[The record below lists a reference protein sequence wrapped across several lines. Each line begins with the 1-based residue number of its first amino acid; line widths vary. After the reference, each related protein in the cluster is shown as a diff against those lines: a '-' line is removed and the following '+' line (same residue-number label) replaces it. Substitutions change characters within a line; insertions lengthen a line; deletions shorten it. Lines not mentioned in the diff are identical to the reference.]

1 MAIILGENS
10 WILISLIFLEL
21 LLIIIPVLIAAKIE
35 SKSFKEELI
44 LIGFRR
50 NRDRFTKNFIKILA
64 GLAFGVSFFLIG
76 GYILFFFRNIIV
88 ENMFGTNFIRQ
99 GKEGSIRTDPI
110 KPSLIQLIILILL
123 QIFIIGP
130 CEEGFFRG
138 FIIKKC
144 ENKVKC
150 VYAIIFSSICFSIY
164 HVPPFL
170 VPITTLIVFF
180 GYYFIFGILL
190 SIIFKIFNDSLI
202 PSSVAHSLFNILIII
217 SIYVF

>member
-21 LLIIIPVLIAAKIE
+21 LLIIIPVLIAAKVENE
-35 SKSFKEELI
+35 SFTEELK

-50 NRDRFTKNFIKILA
+50 NDDIFKQKFIKILA
-64 GLAFGVSFFLIG
+64 GLASGISFFLIG

-88 ENMFGTNFIRQ
+88 ENMFGTNFVRQ
-99 GKEGSIRTDPI
+99 GKVGSIRTEPI
-110 KPSLIQLIILILL
+110 EPSLIQLIILIIL
-123 QIFIIGP
+123 QIIIIGP

-138 FIIKKC
+138 FIIGKC
-144 ENKVKC
+144 ENKVKGG
-150 VYAIIFSSICFSIY
+150 YAALFSSICFSIF

-170 VPITTLIVFF
+170 VPITTFITYF
-180 GYYFIFGILL
+180 GYYFIFGVLL

-202 PSSVAHSLFNILIII
+202 PCSIAHSMFNILILI
-217 SIYVF
+217 SIWV